1 MMISFAP
8 LLNIVLL
15 AILLIGLFRFLST
28 IMQYLN
34 LKIKQLQHQFLDLN
48 QILSDLKMIEKTI
61 TESSIKLKIQEIIDE
76 IEKSK

>member
-1 MMISFAP
+1 MISFAP